1 MPAVQCPSCESDD
14 IDAVGKSAAGDLQL
28 RCELCGTEWT
38 RTPNRPCPQCSAIDV
53 THTDAAGYL
62 CRGCGH
68 SWRDIPVTATPVA
81 PAKATRARAARAGTT
96 PRAFAGGL
104 AHRLESVWK
113 TLEAH
118 AGEPFTLKSG
128 QEFTYQVSGAV
139 LMPTSANW
147 DVPKSE
153 FGEAL
158 RRMPVSGPAQLKDL
172 QAAAFIYALLH
183 DDRIAPAMS

>member
-1 MPAVQCPSCESDD
+1 
-14 IDAVGKSAAGDLQL
+14 L
-28 RCELCGTEWT
+28 
-38 RTPNRPCPQCSAIDV
+38 
-53 THTDAAGYL
+53 
-62 CRGCGH
+62 
-68 SWRDIPVTATPVA
+68 
-81 PAKATRARAARAGTT
+81 
-96 PRAFAGGL
+96 AGGL
-104 AHRLESVWK
+104 AHRQASVWK